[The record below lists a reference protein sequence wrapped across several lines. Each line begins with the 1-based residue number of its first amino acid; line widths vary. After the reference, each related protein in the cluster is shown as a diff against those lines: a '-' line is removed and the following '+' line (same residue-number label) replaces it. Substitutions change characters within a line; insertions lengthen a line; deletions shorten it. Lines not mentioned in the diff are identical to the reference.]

1 MSDSD
6 LPPPLRWLELF
17 EAFLIE
23 KNWKIFFAE
32 TEWQELCQMSS
43 QVELNTL
50 AQEHFW
56 GRLLVSWETR
66 NLEKSRYVY
75 VQVRQILKEYIELMC
90 HHRSWPHD
98 QLDTLLFA
106 LAETQIDQ
114 QRKQLI
120 FWNFEYE
127 KKAERSQ
134 IAERENEHAQAEFYN
149 LRKLTE
155 YIGQKTLQTEQDV
168 VQNALDGLMGIL
180 EADHTAIFLGEDP
193 RSTKGT
199 FYLYRHGKL
208 EVHPDFQ
215 ISNTSFWKQYLRS
228 IHRRTDSQLA
238 ESIQSDSF
246 GPVAEK
252 SVHALFPYASSLLI
266 QHLRLP
272 DLLSGFILAC
282 SEEPFA
288 FDGFRQFFHVIAT
301 TVAHTMQNTRLHAR
315 INEMAIRD
323 AVTGL
328 YNRHHI
334 DERLRHSFAI
344 SKRYNR
350 ELSMIMVDI
359 DHFKVFNDTYG
370 HQIGDVV
377 LREVANLMQNR
388 LRATDVIGRYGGEEF
403 MIILQETGHPGARI
417 VAENLVRKVNQS
429 PLDIGVEEPIHVT
442 VSAGFASYPIDVP
455 DADGLVRLADMGLYE
470 AKRSGRNRVC
480 YTGSVE
486 DMLQ

>member
-1 MSDSD
+1 MT
-6 LPPPLRWLELF
+6 LPSSQTERWLELF
-17 EAFLIE
+17 EAFLVE
-23 KNWKIFFAE
+23 KNWRIFFAE
-32 TEWQELCQMSS
+32 TEWQELILLS
-43 QVELNTL
+43 QRLELDNM
-50 AQEHFW
+50 AQESFW

-66 NLEKSRYVY
+66 NLEQGRYVY
-75 VQVRQILKEYIELMC
+75 TQVRQILIEYIELMC
-90 HHRSWPHD
+90 HHRSWVHE
-98 QLDTLLFA
+98 QLAPLLFA

-127 KKAERSQ
+127 KKAERVQVS
-134 IAERENEHAQAEFYN
+134 ERENEHAQAEFYN
-149 LRKLTE
+149 LRRLIE
-155 YIGQKTLQTEQDV
+155 FIGEKTLETEKEV
-168 VQNALDGLMGIL
+168 VHNALDGLMGIL
-180 EADHTAIFLGEDP
+180 EADYTGLFLGEDP

-199 FYLYRHGKL
+199 FYVYKHGKL
-208 EVHPDFQ
+208 EVYPDFQ

-228 IHRRTDSQLA
+228 THRRTDSQLA
-238 ESIQSDSF
+238 ESMMPDSF

-252 SVHALFPYASSLLI
+252 SVHALFPDAASLLI
-266 QHLRLP
+266 QNLRLP

-301 TVAHTMQNTRLHAR
+301 TVVHTIQNTRMHSR

-350 ELSMIMVDI
+350 ELSLIMVDI
-359 DHFKVFNDTYG
+359 DHFKVCNDTYG
-370 HQIGDVV
+370 HQTGDVV

-429 PLDIGVEEPIHVT
+429 PLDIGREEPIYVT
-442 VSAGFASYPIDVP
+442 VSAGFSSYPMDVP
-455 DADGLVRLADMGLYE
+455 DADGLVHLADMGLYE
-470 AKRSGRNRVC
+470 AKRSGRNKVS
-480 YTGSVE
+480 YTGTIE